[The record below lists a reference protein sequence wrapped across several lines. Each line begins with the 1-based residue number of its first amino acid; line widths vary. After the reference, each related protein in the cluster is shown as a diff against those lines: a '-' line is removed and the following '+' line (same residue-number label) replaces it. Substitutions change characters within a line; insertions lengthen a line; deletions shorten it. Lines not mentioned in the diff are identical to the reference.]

1 MADLSLLFDRVSRM
15 HQHLCPR
22 QVLGVRMGVRAGLEL
37 GFELPQTDKHLIA
50 FVETEGCTADGIG
63 VATGCWVGRRTMFIV
78 DYGKVA
84 ATFVD
89 SRSGRAIR
97 TVPHPAARSRTVEYA
112 PEIMD
117 PWERQ
122 LAAYQVM
129 PDDELLTVEP
139 VRLTLDLAALI
150 SDPGKRS
157 TCDACVEEI
166 NNGREVAV
174 DGRVL
179 CRACAGEAY
188 FVSLEVPHPTARFE
202 TGHASR
208 KPLAAT
214 RRR

>member
-1 MADLSLLFDRVSRM
+1 MTELGFLFARVSQM

-37 GFELPQTDKHLIA
+37 GIDLPQADKNLIA

-89 SRSGRAIR
+89 RRYERAIR
-97 TVPHPAARSRTVEYA
+97 IVPHPAARSRTIEYA
-112 PEIMD
+112 PDVQD

-129 PDDELLTVEP
+129 PDDELLTVRP

-157 TCDACVEEI
+157 TCDACGEEI
-166 NNGREVAV
+166 NNGREVAL

-188 FVSLEVPHPTARFE
+188 FVSLEVPHHTAQAR
-202 TGHASR
+202 TGNTNR
-208 KPLAAT
+208 TPLAAA